1 MSSKSIPSR
10 NSISGSF
17 QTHFHT
23 ACESFRHQDAIRGS
37 KMSVETARIFVKGC
51 YECAILG
58 ISKASPWKHVPYEL
72 VNLL

>member
-1 MSSKSIPSR
+1 
-10 NSISGSF
+10 
-17 QTHFHT
+17 
-23 ACESFRHQDAIRGS
+23 
-37 KMSVETARIFVKGC
+37 MSVETARIFVKGC